1 MTGQVTFDVLIA
13 VFIAVGGSLLSIIAF
28 FIKQLLSKI
37 NRIGISM
44 TELDK
49 KLAVLINDTK
59 GYNDR
64 FRSIEERLKELETE
78 VWKKSLSH

>member
-1 MTGQVTFDVLIA
+1 MTGQITFDVLIA

-64 FRSIEERLKELETE
+64 FRSIEERIKELEAE

>member
-1 MTGQVTFDVLIA
+1 MNDQVTFDIVIA

-78 VWKKSLSH
+78 VWKKNTSH

>member
-1 MTGQVTFDVLIA
+1 MTGQITFDVLIA

-59 GYNDR
+59 GYNDM
-64 FRSIEERLKELETE
+64 FRSIEERIKELEAE
-78 VWKKSLSH
+78 VSKKSLSH

>member
-1 MTGQVTFDVLIA
+1 
-13 VFIAVGGSLLSIIAF
+13 
-28 FIKQLLSKI
+28 
-37 NRIGISM
+37 M

>member
-1 MTGQVTFDVLIA
+1 MDGQVTFDIVIGA
-13 VFIAVGGSLLSIIAF
+13 FIAVGGSLLSIIAF

-49 KLAVLINDTK
+49 KMAVLINDTK
-59 GYNDR
+59 RYADR
-64 FRSIEERLKELETE
+64 FNNIELRLKELETE
-78 VWKKSLSH
+78 VWRNNT

>member
-1 MTGQVTFDVLIA
+1 MTGQITFDVLIA

>member
-1 MTGQVTFDVLIA
+1 MNEKVTFDIVFG

-28 FIKQLLSKI
+28 FTKQLLSKI
-37 NRIGISM
+37 NVLGINV

-59 GYNDR
+59 GYTDR
-64 FRSIEERLKELETE
+64 FRRVEERVKELEGE
-78 VWKKSLSH
+78 LWKKHT